1 MARSARAAGGTVK
14 LTGSQLAELPEW
26 LLRDAAAD
34 GMTQL
39 LLGKNSLE
47 EVPDLRF
54 AQRLS
59 ALSVSGNR
67 LQELR
72 PASLPPSV
80 EDFEAVNNQISAV
93 HEAFLAEL
101 PKLTRFDLRGNL
113 LTRECFEAA
122 AGALPAL
129 RRLQILDLSSN
140 RFVSFP
146 DLVVSPPS
154 LLELNLSLNPL
165 AGPLPPLSR
174 AAGLVRLSLVR
185 CGLSDLPPE
194 IMALPHL
201 ELLDVARNALAALP
215 APEARALRCLY
226 AARNRRD
233 VGTAAWPP
241 WEPPRG
247 RRGNR
252 RVAAVGTAAWP
263 PWEPPRGR
271 RGNRRVAAVGTA
283 AWPPWEPP
291 RGRRGNRRVAAVGT
305 AAWPPWEPPRG
316 RRGNRRVAAVGT
328 AAWPPWDPPRGRR
341 GNRRVAATWPPG
353 CPTSTARTL
362 GFPPSSS
369 ST

>member
-47 EVPDLRF
+47 ELPDLRF
-54 AQRLS
+54 APRLS
-59 ALSVSGNR
+59 TLSVNGNR

-129 RRLQILDLSSN
+129 RRLRILDLSSN

-263 PWEPPRGR
+263 PLEPPRGHHVAARLPNLDRAYARLPALVELDLSYNELTVWPDGLGSGLPMERLLLGHNRLTEVRARASRPRVRCVRVRARARARARAR
-271 RGNRRVAAVGTA
+271 RGT
-283 AWPPWEPP
+283 
-291 RGRRGNRRVAAVGT
+291 
-305 AAWPPWEPPRG
+305 
-316 RRGNRRVAAVGT
+316 
-328 AAWPPWDPPRGRR
+328 
-341 GNRRVAATWPPG
+341 
-353 CPTSTARTL
+353 
-362 GFPPSSS
+362 
-369 ST
+369 